1 MSYYW
6 AFFRSNNYFKVVEG
20 DGIIIKVDCSYIVGV
35 IRQVEGWVFACDA
48 ESCVSSTMLKL
59 WDVARMGGQ

>member
-35 IRQVEGWVFACDA
+35 IR
-48 ESCVSSTMLKL
+48 
-59 WDVARMGGQ
+59 